1 MRFEGTGGEKSGG
14 EYFQWCFVSH
24 NIQVRKSLVEK
35 SLVVKNLKS

>member
-24 NIQVRKSLVEK
+24 NIQVRKSLHSGKKFSGEE
-35 SLVVKNLKS
+35 S